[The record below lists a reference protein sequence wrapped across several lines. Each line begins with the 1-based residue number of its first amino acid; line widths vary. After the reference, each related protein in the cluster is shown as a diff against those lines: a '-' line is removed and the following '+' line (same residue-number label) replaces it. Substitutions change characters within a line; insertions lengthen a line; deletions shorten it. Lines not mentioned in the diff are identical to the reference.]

1 MKTNNLYITLFAA
14 LAITACSKDNELP
27 QGSAKDPNAD
37 MPDAYTSIA
46 INIPHTTMTKAASGR
61 AIDQG
66 IADENKVKTLH
77 VFIYDTDAPN
87 TPTVAEFTVDDNTL
101 TPKSPGSSTWV
112 TNRAI
117 KTKKA
122 DKYIF
127 AAVNLN
133 TDMVNYITANG
144 LGSFSYNQ
152 FAQEISQLA
161 DLTNGLDRKSVV

>member
-1 MKTNNLYITLFAA
+1 
-14 LAITACSKDNELP
+14 
-27 QGSAKDPNAD
+27 
-37 MPDAYTSIA
+37 
-46 INIPHTTMTKAASGR
+46 MTKATSGR

-87 TPTVAEFTVDDNTL
+87 TPTVAEFTVDDNSSCPQISRQSTL
-101 TPKSPGSSTWV
+101 KI
-112 TNRAI
+112 NRAI

-152 FAQEISQLA
+152 FAQEISATGRSDKWLCQFNTSYPESTRLQTYMKMKA
-161 DLTNGLDRKSVV
+161 LPKRIAWLYRFPAL

>member
-1 MKTNNLYITLFAA
+1 
-14 LAITACSKDNELP
+14 
-27 QGSAKDPNAD
+27 
-37 MPDAYTSIA
+37 
-46 INIPHTTMTKAASGR
+46 MTKAASGR

-87 TPTVAEFTVDDNTL
+87 TPTVAEFTVDDNSL
-101 TPKSPGSSTWV
+101 APKSPGSSTWV

-133 TDMVNYITANG
+133 ADMVNYITTMASGHSAITSLLKKSHNWQTRQTA
-144 LGSFSYNQ
+144 LSCSTQ
-152 FAQEISQLA
+152 VI
-161 DLTNGLDRKSVV
+161 RKALRPQTYMKMKALP